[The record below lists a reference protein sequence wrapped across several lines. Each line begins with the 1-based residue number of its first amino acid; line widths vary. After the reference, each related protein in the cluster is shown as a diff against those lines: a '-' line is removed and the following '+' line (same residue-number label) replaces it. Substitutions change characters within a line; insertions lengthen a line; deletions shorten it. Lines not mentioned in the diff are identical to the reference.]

1 MKLKNR
7 LLIFIFFS
15 SLLTLILNRSALSDE
30 INTYLIKSDSQAQS
44 NEGNFEALGNVIIQ
58 DQNNFNARSNKLIYD
73 KDKSIK
79 LIGNV
84 KIDNYQY
91 EDIFIENI
99 EGDEFILFTDK
110 VGFQINSNN
119 KNRVKTKLKFL
130 N

>member
-15 SLLTLILNRSALSDE
+15 SLITLISNRSALSDE
-30 INTYLIKSDSQAQS
+30 INTYLIISDSQSQS

-58 DQNNFNARSNKLIYD
+58 DQKDFNARSNKLIYD

-91 EDIFIENI
+91 EDILIENI

-110 VGFQINSNN
+110 GGFQINSNN
-119 KNRVKTKLKFL
+119 KNRVKTRLKFL

>member
-7 LLIFIFFS
+7 LLIFIFSS
-15 SLLTLILNRSALSDE
+15 SLLTLVSNRSALSDE
-30 INTYLIKSDSQAQS
+30 INTYLIISDSQSQT
-44 NEGNFEALGNVIIQ
+44 NEGNFEALGDVIIQ
-58 DQNNFNARSNKLIYD
+58 DQKNFNARSNKLIYD

-110 VGFQINSNN
+110 GGFQINSKN
-119 KNRVKTKLKFL
+119 KNRVKTRLKFL

>member
-7 LLIFIFFS
+7 LLIFIFSS
-15 SLLTLILNRSALSDE
+15 SLLTLLSNRSALSDE
-30 INTYLIKSDSQAQS
+30 INTYLIISDSQSQS
-44 NEGNFEALGNVIIQ
+44 NEGNFEALGDVIIQ
-58 DQNNFNARSNKLIYD
+58 DQKDFNARSNKLIYD

-110 VGFQINSNN
+110 GGFQINSNN
-119 KNRVKTKLKFL
+119 KNRVKTRLKFL